1 MLFSLSGEAETLLDE
16 ALIPQEEFAVVDGEM
31 LGKESN
37 ELRDE
42 SGEEAKTSRVSTGM

>member
-1 MLFSLSGEAETLLDE
+1 MLFSLPGEAETLLDE
-16 ALIPQEEFAVVDGEM
+16 ALVPQKEFAVVDGEM

-42 SGEEAKTSRVSTGM
+42 SGGKEKHIQG